1 LTPSRHRAPPLL
13 WRPIHPLRRQFAQG
27 EIGVI
32 GEEGT
37 GVVATWRT
45 GWRGRQRRGGGAV
58 ARGHQGRG
66 LSPDAVQK
74 KGFWEN
80 KAMSLCASLHYK
92 RWYRRVLPVCA
103 LPPPKIVSQ
112 LSGLC
117 TYFSKKLRRVGTE
130 AKVGLVVGRNRF
142 LPSADPPSLS
152 CLSEL
157 QYRNKLFLEI
167 SKEETRTRC
176 ARQTVCSVCPYG
188 KKKKNLAS
196 QNLVL
201 N

>member
-1 LTPSRHRAPPLL
+1 
-13 WRPIHPLRRQFAQG
+13 
-27 EIGVI
+27 
-32 GEEGT
+32 
-37 GVVATWRT
+37 
-45 GWRGRQRRGGGAV
+45 V

-74 KGFWEN
+74 QGFWEN

-188 KKKKNLAS
+188 KKKKISRARIWSLIKGVERTARTVVINSSFYSLHPTS
-196 QNLVL
+196 DILYYES
-201 N
+201 